1 MAGLPIVGPAGQR
14 WPTTRITFVCKM
26 SERSVPNNVKGD
38 FVSTTTKTVVP
49 EELEEVSGERE
60 VSDNPASDKQKKMDG
75 TTKTPTKL
83 VEQDTK
89 KRWLVQVMKDE

>member
-1 MAGLPIVGPAGQR
+1 
-14 WPTTRITFVCKM
+14 M